1 MMQSYFQAIIIVKV
15 EHNID
20 ENGNLERLD
29 HQLILI
35 KMKYVFLK
43 ERSWWKGKWDITV
56 QSESSLDYVVF
67 RRVRVGQYKKL
78 IYKVLSSQDYRIIKA
93 KLKKAVHDE
102 N

>member
-67 RRVRVGQYKKL
+67 RSVRVGQYKKL
-78 IYKVLSSQDYRIIKA
+78 I
-93 KLKKAVHDE
+93 
-102 N
+102 